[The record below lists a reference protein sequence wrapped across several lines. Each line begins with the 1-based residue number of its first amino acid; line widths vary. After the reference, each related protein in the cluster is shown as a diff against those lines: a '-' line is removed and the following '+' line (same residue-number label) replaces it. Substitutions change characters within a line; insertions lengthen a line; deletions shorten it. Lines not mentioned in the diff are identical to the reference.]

1 VGKEGSTLEL
11 YKSALRLRKKLS
23 LGEGSFDWVL
33 TGDVLS
39 YKNGNITAVHNFGQ
53 EPWPLEGNAIIRSGD
68 GSETL
73 LPNETAWLV

>member
-1 VGKEGSTLEL
+1 
-11 YKSALRLRKKLS
+11 

-39 YKNGNITAVHNFGQ
+39 YKNGNITVVHNFGQ